1 MKLIKKYQYGKP
13 ILQSDQTQQV
23 PLISLNKNSEAAQKI
38 KQDAINVIRNIRG
51 DTLHY
56 IFKENPRAF
65 NYNKNLMIRGSE
77 LLKYPQLYTH
87 MGWVNTKNSNIIPEQ
102 YYRIGTNGSLDPT
115 HYVNFNSSDTYEP
128 INDSYIDYV
137 LEQAL
142 TNNKNLG
149 QSTEKNKQGSIRQKS
164 NLNINPVFTG
174 FSPGVDAITY
184 DSSKTD
190 EEKLSAMAQSS
201 APLTAAVGFTNP
213 STYVFTPLMMY
224 SGYNKLKDAKNWK
237 DYVLG
242 AGEITLGSL
251 PLIRPLQ
258 QGYRAIRSVASPKYA
273 LSRAINSAPLNH
285 DVLYSSNKD
294 FLPTVYE
301 TGIKPTFNATTTVK
315 TNQGLIAYDPAHLQ
329 KHFEQDIT
337 PEFVKD
343 LVENSS
349 SLSQK
354 GKSRNLADLKGKN
367 NIVLFYPNKDN
378 INFMTASVE
387 VPEQFPHLNFSFSNS
402 LEDNSFLGYPSG
414 VQNYNWVKVGEN
426 SFKVPKPL
434 LRVTHGADIDSR
446 PYPLR
451 VVFNGNPFEIEKE
464 LHNLRKYTYL
474 NEDVNPDFVL
484 RSAYPTVPFTTS
496 TGVNNTS
503 RVYSG
508 IEVPSY
514 LDFVKR
520 YPNVTWDPAN
530 GTSSNLPVKEQWY
543 NTVNGILDD
552 VMSPEY
558 SQHISREL
566 GYKVDPV
573 DIRRTLIRRY
583 TGTIPYER
591 NLNYGDFPLSKAG
604 AHTFQGVD
612 AQQAKAEGLN
622 FFDYLRKY
630 NKINSKYSTEDEFL
644 ASLSEDEKLAYKYA
658 KDGEQKVLG
667 VELPNGEYG
676 SLFNTP
682 LEEAYHIQDIGNQY
696 TPWMR
701 TFDEHNEELLKYVQ
715 PIVPQLGGKEALPR
729 LRMMQRMYRDY
740 ADQLKDYY
748 VGLPEYKIPQQFF
761 TDYLKGDKKLYD
773 YLNLS
778 EYIKENNLSRF
789 DFEIKNGYKRNKA
802 LTNAAEHIVYNEG
815 SESQDSSMA

>member
-1 MKLIKKYQYGKP
+1 MKLIKKYQQGNTINIPQREGYEIKLAKDIKPGRHTMVYDPEYGEIPFETYQLLFPNDYFYVKA
-13 ILQSDQTQQV
+13 
-23 PLISLNKNSEAAQKI
+23 E
-38 KQDAINVIRNIRG
+38 
-51 DTLHY
+51 
-56 IFKENPRAF
+56 END
-65 NYNKNLMIRGSE
+65 
-77 LLKYPQLYTH
+77 
-87 MGWVNTKNSNIIPEQ
+87 PEQ
-102 YYRIGTNGSLDPT
+102 LIIEPTSSPHRMAWYRVPYYDQFKFAQGYNQFDAERRNNILSGSLYRQGNPDPT
-115 HYVNFNSSDTYEP
+115 DNALNSAITGVAGLTRYGWKETGQ
-128 INDSYIDYV
+128 
-137 LEQAL
+137 QAL
-142 TNNKNLG
+142 KGLNLFG
-149 QSTEKNKQGSIRQKS
+149 K
-164 NLNINPVFTG
+164 
-174 FSPGVDAITY
+174 A
-184 DSSKTD
+184 
-190 EEKLSAMAQSS
+190 
-201 APLTAAVGFTNP
+201 LTP
-213 STYVFTPLMMY
+213 STYTTALFGTGFGSTMAGLGLDAATFGSLAYGSV
-224 SGYNKLKDAKNWK
+224 KDMINNG
-237 DYVLG
+237 VNVENLLG
-242 AGEITLGSL
+242 ATMSI
-251 PLIRPLQ
+251 P
-258 QGYRAIRSVASPKYA
+258 AVASAYNMYKTAKTGKNLYNLINAMNKA
-273 LSRAINSAPLNH
+273 LEDPEMRLYLYNRA
-285 DVLYSSNKD
+285 SNTD

-387 VPEQFPHLNFSFSNS
+387 VPEQFSHINFSFSNS

-434 LRVTHGADIDSR
+434 LRVTHGADVDSR

-484 RSAYPTVPFTTS
+484 RTAYPAAPTTTS

-514 LDFVKR
+514 LDFVKW
-520 YPNVTWDPAN
+520 YPKITWNPIN
-530 GTSSNLPVKEQWY
+530 GTPSNLPVKEQWY
-543 NTVNGILDD
+543 NTVDEILDD
-552 VMSPEY
+552 IMSPEY
-558 SQHISREL
+558 NQHISREL

-583 TGTIPYER
+583 TGTMPYER
-591 NLNYGDFPLSKAG
+591 NLNYGDFPLSKVG
-604 AHTFQGVD
+604 SHTFQGVD
-612 AQQAKAEGLN
+612 AKQAKDEGLS
-622 FFDYLRKY
+622 FFDYLKKY

-644 ASLSEDEKLAYKYA
+644 ASLSENEKLAYRYA
-658 KDGEQKVLG
+658 KDGERKVLG
-667 VELPNGEYG
+667 VELPGGEYG

-682 LEEAYHIQDIGNQY
+682 LEEAYHIQDIGNEY

-701 TFDEHNEELLKYVQ
+701 AFDAHNDELLKYIQ

-729 LRMMQRMYRDY
+729 LRAMQRMYRDH
-740 ADQLKDYY
+740 ATQLKDYY
-748 VGLPEYKIPQQFF
+748 VGLPEYKIPQQFY
-761 TDYLKGDKKLYD
+761 TDYLRGDKKLYD
-773 YLNLS
+773 YLNLTD
-778 EYIKENNLSRF
+778 YIKENNLSRF

-802 LTNAAEHIVYNEG
+802 LINAAEHIVYNEG